1 MFPLIKG
8 VILMYIFQD
17 FKGINKLTL
26 LGRLLIGSSSRA
38 VVIFRL
44 SSWFSLHKLKVL
56 AKFFWYLNIWLHAC
70 DISPEATIDSGFFMY
85 HTVGVV
91 IGVITA
97 GTNFRLFQ
105 NVTVGENNYSRSLPT
120 IGNNVT
126 LYAGS
131 VVVGAITI
139 GHEVMVGA
147 NSVVLK
153 NLPNN
158 CTAVGVPCRVIDNKN
173 KQVVL

>member
-1 MFPLIKG
+1 
-8 VILMYIFQD
+8 MYIFQD

-26 LGRLLIGSSSRA
+26 MGRLLIGTSSRA
-38 VVIFRL
+38 VFIFRL
-44 SSWFSLHKLKVL
+44 SSWCHQHKLKVF
-56 AKFFWYLNIWLHAC
+56 AKFFWYLNILLHSC
-70 DISPEATIDSGFFMY
+70 DISPAADIGSNFFMY

-91 IGVITA
+91 IGAITA
-97 GTNFRLFQ
+97 GTGLRVFQ
-105 NVTVGENNYSRSLPT
+105 NVTVGENNFSKIVPK

-131 VVVGAITI
+131 VVVGEITI
-139 GHEVMVGA
+139 GNEVMVGA

-158 CTAVGVPCRVIDNKN
+158 CTAVGVPCRVIDNKY